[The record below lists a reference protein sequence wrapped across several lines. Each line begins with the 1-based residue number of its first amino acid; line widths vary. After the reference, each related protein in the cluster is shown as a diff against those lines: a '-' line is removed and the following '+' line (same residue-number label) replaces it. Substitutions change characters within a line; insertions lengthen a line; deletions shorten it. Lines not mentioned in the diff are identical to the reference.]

1 MEKVNFYLNEI
12 ETPDAHNKNLI
23 KKYFKETDER
33 NGKVYA
39 KRRILENSMQYLNF
53 IIADY
58 LDKMQADLQKQYP
71 IYFEKIRTDGI
82 EYDMYLGQSIS
93 PKQPYKKSFL
103 NELRLRQLK
112 DMAAITKLV
121 HTSAKSLPT
130 PLQTTQLIY
139 VNASAID
146 ITFRMDEKRFDVEGG
161 YNIRYHVV
169 KKRIDKVHVM
179 DTGERLTQPGK
190 LAIIYTQP
198 HHAKEYINYITELQ
212 KQHILKQKI
221 ELLEL
226 EELQGVTGLKAIRV
240 EVNLD

>member
-1 MEKVNFYLNEI
+1 
-12 ETPDAHNKNLI
+12 
-23 KKYFKETDER
+23 
-33 NGKVYA
+33 
-39 KRRILENSMQYLNF
+39 MQYLNF

-58 LDKMQADLQKQYP
+58 LDKMQEEVQKKYP
-71 IYFEKIRTDGI
+71 VYFEKIRTDGI

-93 PKQPYKKSFL
+93 PKQPYKKSYL
-103 NELRLRQLK
+103 DELRLKQLT
-112 DMAAITKLV
+112 DMSGIAKLV
-121 HTSAKSLPT
+121 YASAQSLPV

-139 VNASAID
+139 VNASSID

-161 YNIRYHVV
+161 YNIRYHIV

-198 HHAKEYINYITELQ
+198 HHEKEYINYINELQ
-212 KQHILKQKI
+212 HQHILKHNI